1 MWHYCHPF
9 NGSWDDLWLAV
20 LTRGFR
26 VARDEISHINVK
38 ASLVGIVGLKTVM
51 GMPDLII
58 NGEVMYAGK
67 VTVKSRIIE
76 WLEEVKS
83 TINQGG

>member
-1 MWHYCHPF
+1 
-9 NGSWDDLWLAV
+9 LAI

-26 VARDEISHINVK
+26 VARYKITNINVK
-38 ASLVGIVGLKTVM
+38 ASLVGIVGLKAIM

-58 NGEVMYAGK
+58 NDEVMYAGK

-76 WLEEVKS
+76 
-83 TINQGG
+83 